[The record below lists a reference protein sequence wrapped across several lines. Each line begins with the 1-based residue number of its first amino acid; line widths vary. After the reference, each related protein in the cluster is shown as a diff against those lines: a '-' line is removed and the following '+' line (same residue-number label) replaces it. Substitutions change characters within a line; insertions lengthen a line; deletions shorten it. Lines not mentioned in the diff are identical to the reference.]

1 MASEMAAGRPMRQ
14 PSHPGKVLRNFVIPA
29 LEERGI
35 SISAFANHLGVSRN
49 TVHAV
54 LREARGVT
62 PDIAARL
69 ERSLGASAAMWLGM
83 QAAHDAW
90 LANQQPGIKAIKR
103 LRVALPHL
111 MRA

>member
-1 MASEMAAGRPMRQ
+1 MANEIAAGRPMRQ
-14 PSHPGKVLRNFVIPA
+14 PNHPGKVLRNFVIPA

-35 SISAFANHLGVSRN
+35 SISAFADHLGVSRN
-49 TVHAV
+49 TIHAV